1 MKFYFFAHPFK
12 VVLLMILSSFIF
24 VSCEESTELG
34 NNGEEVT
41 AAEIDSLEQ
50 LLEDSIKNAGDSVN
64 VSGPEYREFQKLKDS
79 LIATKRK
86 ATDSLLNLYIT
97 KQLTKIFDDSAGY
110 WNKSYVRSANQV
122 KNELS
127 EFAEAGIITTEDDL
141 INSFKIKLKNQ
152 IQKADDSFK
161 WSDYP
166 EFESWAMKKFNQEGG
181 TLDNIIKDFQPY
193 VKKSTD
199 RDAAYGNKIGS

>member
-1 MKFYFFAHPFK
+1 
-12 VVLLMILSSFIF
+12 MILSSFIF